1 MERNEELEAYNKML
15 FYLIKDQTEQRERL
29 EKEIE
34 RLSVV
39 IDEKQQKID
48 YYEGTYFTIEAA
60 AKERMAIIQQQQA
73 PVGEVSEGKCISAFA
88 EDQKPFSEGEIALQ
102 NQDFSYL
109 YTEEERARFDW
120 CRREQGGWNYRPLF
134 SIVVPVYKTP
144 VRLLDEMIGSVVRQ
158 SYPQWELC
166 IANASPENE
175 KLCEALEVWQQKDS
189 RIRVKELSENGGI
202 SG

>member
-1 MERNEELEAYNKML
+1 MERNDELGAYNKMV

-73 PVGEVSEGKCISAFA
+73 QLEKYRKESVF
-88 EDQKPFSEGEIALQ
+88 
-102 NQDFSYL
+102 
-109 YTEEERARFDW
+109 
-120 CRREQGGWNYRPLF
+120 RPLRKIKSLF
-134 SIVVPVYKTP
+134 QK
-144 VRLLDEMIGSVVRQ
+144 
-158 SYPQWELC
+158 
-166 IANASPENE
+166 E
-175 KLCEALEVWQQKDS
+175 K
-189 RIRVKELSENGGI
+189 
-202 SG
+202 

>member
-1 MERNEELEAYNKML
+1 MERNDELEAYNKML

-73 PVGEVSEGKCISAFA
+73 QLE
-88 EDQKPFSEGEIALQ
+88 
-102 NQDFSYL
+102 
-109 YTEEERARFDW
+109 
-120 CRREQGGWNYRPLF
+120 NYRKESIFRPLRKIKSLF
-134 SIVVPVYKTP
+134 QK
-144 VRLLDEMIGSVVRQ
+144 
-158 SYPQWELC
+158 
-166 IANASPENE
+166 E
-175 KLCEALEVWQQKDS
+175 K
-189 RIRVKELSENGGI
+189 
-202 SG
+202 

>member
-1 MERNEELEAYNKML
+1 MERNDELGAYNKML

-73 PVGEVSEGKCISAFA
+73 QLEKYRKESIF
-88 EDQKPFSEGEIALQ
+88 
-102 NQDFSYL
+102 
-109 YTEEERARFDW
+109 
-120 CRREQGGWNYRPLF
+120 RPLRKIKSLF
-134 SIVVPVYKTP
+134 QK
-144 VRLLDEMIGSVVRQ
+144 
-158 SYPQWELC
+158 
-166 IANASPENE
+166 E
-175 KLCEALEVWQQKDS
+175 K
-189 RIRVKELSENGGI
+189 
-202 SG
+202 

>member
-1 MERNEELEAYNKML
+1 MERNDELGAYNKML

-73 PVGEVSEGKCISAFA
+73 QLEKYRKESVF
-88 EDQKPFSEGEIALQ
+88 
-102 NQDFSYL
+102 
-109 YTEEERARFDW
+109 
-120 CRREQGGWNYRPLF
+120 RPLRKIKSLF
-134 SIVVPVYKTP
+134 QK
-144 VRLLDEMIGSVVRQ
+144 
-158 SYPQWELC
+158 
-166 IANASPENE
+166 E
-175 KLCEALEVWQQKDS
+175 K
-189 RIRVKELSENGGI
+189 
-202 SG
+202 